1 VEDRRRIV
9 RSRVFKGATILVG
22 NSPVIE
28 CIVRDVT
35 NIGARLQIAKFID
48 VPVVFD
54 LTLDGGRTIRPCK
67 VVWRELTE
75 TGVEF
80 LPSTLH
86 AAKCGSG

>member
-9 RSRVFKGATILVG
+9 RSRVLKGATILVG
-22 NSPVIE
+22 SSPVIE

-35 NIGARLQIAKFID
+35 NIGARLQIAKVID
-48 VPVVFD
+48 VPMVFD

-75 TGVEF
+75 AGVEF
-80 LPSTLH
+80 VLAS
-86 AAKCGSG
+86 